1 MNQSAEKITNLKTE
15 LYSFHI
21 ANGGKMVPFAG
32 YDMPVQYSEGIIKE
46 HQHVRSAVGI
56 FDVSHMGQFS
66 IFGNEKDYLA
76 LEQIVPIDLKSLKVN
91 QSKYSVLMNDKG
103 GIDDD
108 LIITKSEEGINIV
121 LNAACKH
128 HDITRIHEVIDPS
141 KTKLHDNLSLI
152 AIQGPKAV
160 DALEVLVKG
169 VSDRSEERRVGKEC
183 RSRWSPYH

>member
-66 IFGNEKDYLA
+66 IFGNEIIEIEANKNLTIKDLTGAGDLFAAGYLHGFINNLSVGNC
-76 LEQIVPIDLKSLKVN
+76 LEL
-91 QSKYSVLMNDKG
+91 G
-103 GIDDD
+103 
-108 LIITKSEEGINIV
+108 
-121 LNAACKH
+121 
-128 HDITRIHEVIDPS
+128 
-141 KTKLHDNLSLI
+141 TKLSSKV
-152 AIQGPKAV
+152 IQQIGAR
-160 DALEVLVKG
+160 L
-169 VSDRSEERRVGKEC
+169 
-183 RSRWSPYH
+183 